1 MGSFF
6 GFNIARSGLFASQ
19 RALNI
24 TAHNVA
30 NANTEGYS
38 RQRLNVVQS
47 TPLSLPQGQGM
58 IGSGVDTAGIEQI
71 RDEFLDFKIR
81 QEMTTNGEW
90 EARAEALKHIEA
102 IFNEPSES
110 GIRKVMDEFFASLHE
125 LSKNPDNLTARAEV
139 RQRGIALTETL
150 NHMYTQLQSLQTNTD
165 FAIETTVNQINGY
178 AQQIASLN
186 GQIYKYELD
195 GNKANDLRDQRNLLI
210 DKLSELVNIDV
221 YEAPIPGSNNLSKIS
236 ITING
241 DVLVSHTKYNEIK
254 MERRI
259 KLNNYCDAP
268 NLLNLK
274 WENEEPLRVSSGKLK
289 GLLDMRDN
297 ISGSEKGIPY
307 YMDKLNR
314 FTTVFAARF
323 NMQHGKGYGLSGA
336 GNHNQFFNGP
346 VFNFANFT
354 DGFREL
360 TASEINDV
368 KGASDE
374 DTINNFE
381 EKNPNKT
388 IFKIKDSLGN
398 DHWYVADIIKADE
411 ISISKDIEDLNKI
424 AAAKYDD
431 GSGNGLAGD
440 GSNAEALIELRHDVD
455 MFTWGSPEDF
465 FKSAISNLGVD
476 ANEAVRM
483 SENQKVLIQQ
493 IDNKRKSISGVSLD
507 EEMTNMVKFQHSYNA
522 NARMI
527 TTIDE
532 MLDRIINGMGHVGR

>member
-19 RALNI
+19 RALNV

-150 NHMYTQLQSLQTNTD
+150 NHMYTQLQNLQANTD

-186 GQIYKYELD
+186 EQIYKYELD

-241 DVLVSHTKYNEIK
+241 DVLVSHTKYNQIK
-254 MERRI
+254 MERRTE
-259 KLNNYCDAP
+259 LNNYCDAP

-346 VFNFANFT
+346 VFDFAKFPEN
-354 DGFREL
+354 GFEEL
-360 TASEINDV
+360 KDLNDV

-398 DHWYVADIIKADE
+398 DHWYIADIIKADE

-527 TTIDE
+527 TAIDE